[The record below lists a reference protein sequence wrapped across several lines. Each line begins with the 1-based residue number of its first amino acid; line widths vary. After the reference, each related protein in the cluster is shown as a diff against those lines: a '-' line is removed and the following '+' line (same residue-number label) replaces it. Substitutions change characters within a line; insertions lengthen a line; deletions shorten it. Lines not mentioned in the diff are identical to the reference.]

1 MFREGNGFL
10 IECAFKSVREKVSEM
25 CFALGHLCPHLFE
38 HTKNSV
44 SFSLVLLR
52 HYTCTKLKVTSE
64 TVENT
69 TQRAG
74 VCLKEA
80 VLQVHGLKTTPTRT
94 VNTVSKKFLRFSKE

>member
-1 MFREGNGFL
+1 MVCF
-10 IECAFKSVREKVSEM
+10 FKSVREKVSEM
-25 CFALGHLCPHLFE
+25 CFDIGEIFDLIFE

-74 VCLKEA
+74 VCLNEA
-80 VLQVHGLKTTPTRT
+80 VLQVHGLKKCQLVIR
-94 VNTVSKKFLRFSKE
+94 

>member
-1 MFREGNGFL
+1 MF
-10 IECAFKSVREKVSEM
+10 
-25 CFALGHLCPHLFE
+25 GHRKDLRPHLFK
-38 HTKNSV
+38 HTKNSI

-64 TVENT
+64 TVENA

-80 VLQVHGLKTTPTRT
+80 VLQVHGLKKRQ
-94 VNTVSKKFLRFSKE
+94 LIR

>member
-1 MFREGNGFL
+1 MF
-10 IECAFKSVREKVSEM
+10 
-25 CFALGHLCPHLFE
+25 GHRKDLRPHLFE

-44 SFSLVLLR
+44 SFSTVLLR

-64 TVENT
+64 TVENA

-80 VLQVHGLKTTPTRT
+80 VLQVHGLKKRQLIR
-94 VNTVSKKFLRFSKE
+94 VSKTFFRFSKE